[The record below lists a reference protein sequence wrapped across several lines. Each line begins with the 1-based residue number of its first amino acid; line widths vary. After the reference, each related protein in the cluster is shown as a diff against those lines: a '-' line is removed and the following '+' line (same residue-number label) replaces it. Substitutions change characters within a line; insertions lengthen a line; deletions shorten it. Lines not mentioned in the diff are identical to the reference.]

1 MKRAPIRPAP
11 SRAELERFGPAPREV
26 RLTASGWTVTVFAIT
41 FVVAA
46 VAAALGFPILRA
58 HDQAEHDRAV
68 SEAVWTNAEIT
79 DVRVDKGE
87 HPRRRVT
94 FRYSAPDGEH
104 ENTVRLQEDDDHDAV
119 AGGRLTIAYQ
129 RSKPSR
135 SWISGGEPGVM
146 PLWLIPLIPTALLLV
161 AGLIAYALRRDCV
174 LLREGRFTT
183 ARVIASKKV
192 SHSHGHSYRVNY
204 EFTTM
209 SGATVTAATDRSR
222 PLAEGTTTV
231 PVVYHR
237 ENARWNA
244 VFPLS
249 FARPRRN

>member
-1 MKRAPIRPAP
+1 MKRTPIRPAP
-11 SRAELERFGPAPREV
+11 SRADLERFGPAPREV
-26 RLTASGWTVTVFAIT
+26 RLTASGWTVTVFAIA

-58 HDQAEHDRAV
+58 HQQEARDRALR
-68 SEAVWTNAEIT
+68 EAVRTDAVIT
-79 DVRVDKGE
+79 DVKVNKGE

-104 ENTVRLQEDDDHDAV
+104 ESAVRLDEDDDRETV
-119 AGGRLTIAYQ
+119 AGGRLTIAYL
-129 RSKPSR
+129 RSDPSR
-135 SWISGGEPGVM
+135 SWIAGGEPGVM
-146 PLWLIPLIPTALLLV
+146 PLWLIPLIPAALLLV

-174 LLREGRFTT
+174 LLSEGRFTT

-222 PLAEGTTTV
+222 PLAAGTTTV

-249 FARPRRN
+249 LATPCRR